1 MIISSFFTFNAIPAV
16 GLSPLPTLLIWSVTG
31 SGETLVVPSAA
42 MNEVGDGF
50 YQYLFSAYDPTQEY
64 VFRVDGGPTYVS
76 DNPERYQAGA
86 IQVATITSS
95 TITNIASQ
103 VWEEP
108 LASHV
113 TPSTFGYLDQQTNA
127 NTIAIAQN
135 LYLNANSVLDLVQLL
150 LKYDT
155 NRTKIDPT
163 AMTLTV
169 YEDDCTTPLRVF
181 KLLDTTGAPSITQV
195 AERKPISANDGLPV
209 CP

>member
-31 SGETLVVPSAA
+31 SGETLVVPSAS

-50 YQYLFSAYDPTQEY
+50 YQYLFTLYDPTQEY

-108 LASHV
+108 TASHV
-113 TPSTFGYLDQQTNA
+113 TSGTMGLELNQIKADT
-127 NTIAIAQN
+127 TAIAAN
-135 LYLNANSVLDLVQLL
+135 LYVNANSVLDLVQLL
-150 LKYDT
+150 LQYET
-155 NRTKIDPT
+155 NRTKIDPI

-169 YEDDCTTPLRVF
+169 YENDCVTPLRVF